1 MQKSEAISLLGG
13 TVEEAAKAI
22 RITSS
27 AISQWPDVLP
37 ARLQDRVLAAC
48 VREEI
53 EIPPEFKWL
62 DGSAEGVRH
71 G

>member
-27 AISQWPDVLP
+27 AISQWPEVLP
-37 ARLQDRVLAAC
+37 PRLQDRVLAAC
-48 VREEI
+48 LREEI
-53 EIPPEFKWL
+53 AIPAHFIRI
-62 DGSAEGVRH
+62 GSTEEAKH

>member
-27 AISQWPDVLP
+27 AISQWPEVLP
-37 ARLQDRVLAAC
+37 PRLQDRVLAAC
-48 VREEI
+48 LREEI
-53 EIPPEFKWL
+53 AIPVHFIRTVSTEEAK
-62 DGSAEGVRH
+62 H